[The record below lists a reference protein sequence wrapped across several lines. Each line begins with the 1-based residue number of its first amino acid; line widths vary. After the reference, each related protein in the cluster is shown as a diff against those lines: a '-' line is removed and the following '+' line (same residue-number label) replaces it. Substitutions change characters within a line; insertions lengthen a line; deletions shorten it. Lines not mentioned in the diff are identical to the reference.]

1 MITPKQREKT
11 IHSEQ
16 QRSQNDVDDV
26 KRRQSCHSSAFAV
39 NFEQTSNF
47 VQKNSNTSNRN
58 LKSPFI

>member
-16 QRSQNDVDDV
+16 QRNQNDVDDV

-47 VQKNSNTSNRN
+47 VQKN
-58 LKSPFI
+58 